1 MRANKI
7 LGKKLYKALKMILEI
22 QLQSKELQ
30 IKLIQDNQ

>member
-1 MRANKI
+1 MIANKI
-7 LGKKLYKALKMILEI
+7 FGKKLYKVLKMILEI